1 MKKKKPEKKKLKKDN
16 ILTGV
21 AGEYLVAGEL
31 SRRGYIASITLRNTR
46 GIDILV
52 SNRNATKSVG
62 IQVKSTKY
70 GDARAWMLNEKAENY
85 YAENL
90 FYVFVN
96 LKDNN
101 QRPDFFIV
109 PSKIVAKYIKKF
121 HKAWLKIP
129 NRKGG
134 KHQNTTMRKF
144 SDAKDLY
151 LEKWESL
158 NL

>member
-1 MKKKKPEKKKLKKDN
+1 MKKRKLKTDS

-31 SRRGYIASITLRNTR
+31 SKRGYIASITLRNTR

-70 GDARAWMLNEKAENY
+70 SNTRSWMLNEKAEKY
-85 YAENL
+85 FADNL

-96 LKDNN
+96 LKEGN

-109 PSKIVAKYIKKF
+109 PSKIVAQYCKKN
-121 HKAWLKIP
+121 HTNWLKMP

-134 KHQNTTMRKF
+134 KHKDTSMRKF
-144 SDAKDLY
+144 FDGKEKY
-151 LEKWESL
+151 LEKWEIL

>member
-1 MKKKKPEKKKLKKDN
+1 MKKKKLKSDT

-21 AGEYLVAGEL
+21 AGEYFVAGEL
-31 SRRGYIASITLRNTR
+31 SKRGYIASLTLRNTK

-52 SNRNATKSVG
+52 SNKTAGKSIG

-70 GDARAWMLNEKAENY
+70 SNTRAWMLDKKSEDY
-85 YAENL
+85 YADNL

-96 LKDNN
+96 LKEKN

-109 PSKIVAKYIKKF
+109 PSKVVAKHIKTG
-121 HKAWLKIP
+121 HKNWLKKQS
-129 NRKGG
+129 RTGE
-134 KHQNTTMRKF
+134 KHKDTPLRKF
-144 SDAKDLY
+144 YDRKESY
-151 LEKWESL
+151 LENWKIL

>member
-1 MKKKKPEKKKLKKDN
+1 MKKKKQEKKKLRSDN

-31 SRRGYIASITLRNTR
+31 SKRGYIASITLRNTR

-52 SNRNATKSVG
+52 SNRNATKPVG

-70 GDARAWMLNEKAENY
+70 GDARSWMLNEKAENY
-85 YAENL
+85 YADNL

-109 PSKIVAKYIKKF
+109 PSKVVAKYTKKF

-129 NRKGG
+129 NREGG

-144 SDAKDLY
+144 SDIKDLY